1 MKKIQQ
7 TVLPIKLETSSEKL
21 TSLAGLLILE
31 EMAQGRG
38 LWKRVDELMPRP
50 GSGRGYRASEFMRPL
65 VWLLTAG
72 GKRLE
77 EVRELRAEQEVLKQV
92 GMKRLPE
99 AGTIGDWLRR
109 MGRGVGIERMG
120 QLNEELTQAYL
131 ANQPEEITLDVDA
144 TVIEADKAEA
154 EWSYQGV
161 RGYQPMLGYVAGI
174 CVHQEFRAGNEPA
187 RARAVEFLRGC
198 EKKLPGDKQ
207 IYLRSDSAY
216 YQAEVIN
223 RFSRAGRS
231 FSITADQDVAVKEA
245 VGEITEDQWKPFYT
259 PDGMATDREI
269 AETVHCMAHTEQSFR
284 LIVLRWSNPQQDLFE
299 PHRHCHHAV
308 ATNRPMSE
316 SAQEVIWRH
325 NGRGE
330 SENWHKELKIGFG
343 MEQMPCGQIQANA
356 MFFAIGV
363 LAYNLNI
370 VLKADLLPD
379 PYRRS
384 TIATLRWQ
392 IYRVAGKLVRHGRR
406 WTLKIKT
413 DSEKLAMLMAVRARC
428 WQMSG

>member
-1 MKKIQQ
+1 MKKLHQ
-7 TVLPIKLETSSEKL
+7 TVLPIQLETSNEKL
-21 TSLAGLLILE
+21 TSLSGLLILE
-31 EMAQGRG
+31 EMAQAKG
-38 LWKRVDELMPRP
+38 LWRRVDELLPGP
-50 GSGRGYRASEFMRPL
+50 GSGRGYRASEFVRPL

-72 GKRLE
+72 GRRLE
-77 EVRELRAEQEVLKQV
+77 EIRELRAEQEVLKEL

-99 AGTIGDWLRR
+99 AGTMGDWLRR
-109 MGRGVGIERMG
+109 MGSGVGIERMD
-120 QLNEELTQAYL
+120 QLNEEWIGVYL
-131 ANQPEEITLDVDA
+131 ENQPQEITLDVDA

-161 RGYQPMLGYVAGI
+161 RGYQPMLGYVDGI

-187 RARAVEFLRGC
+187 GARAVEFLRAC
-198 EKKLPGDKQ
+198 EKRLPSGKQ

-223 RFSRAGRS
+223 QFSQAGRT
-231 FSITADQDVAVKEA
+231 FSITTDQDVAVKEA
-245 VGEITEDQWKPFYT
+245 IGQIAADQWEKFYT

-284 LIVLRWSNPQQDLFE
+284 LIVLRWSNRQQDLFE
-299 PHRHCHHAV
+299 PHRYCYHVV
-308 ATNRPMSE
+308 ASNREEKAS
-316 SAQEVIWRH
+316 QVIWRH

-343 MEQMPCGQIQANA
+343 MEQMPCGQMQANA

-363 LAYNLNI
+363 LAYNLNLM
-370 VLKADLLPD
+370 LKADLLPES
-379 PYRRS
+379 YRRC

-392 IYRVAGKLVRHGRR
+392 IYRMAGKLVRHGRR
-406 WTLKIKT
+406 WMLKIKT

>member
-1 MKKIQQ
+1 MTKVHQ
-7 TVLPIKLETSSEKL
+7 TVLPIQLEKSDEKL
-21 TSLAGLLILE
+21 TSLCGLLVLE
-31 EMAQGRG
+31 EMARAKG
-38 LWKRVDELMPRP
+38 LWARVDELMPGP
-50 GSGRGYRASEFMRPL
+50 GSGRGYRASEFVRPL

-72 GKRLE
+72 GRRLE
-77 EVRELRAEQEVLKQV
+77 EVRELRAEQEVLKQL

-109 MGRGVGIERMG
+109 VGAGVGIERIG
-120 QLNEELTQAYL
+120 QLNEELIGVYL
-131 ANQPEEITLDVDA
+131 ENQPQEVILDVDA

-161 RGYQPMLGYVAGI
+161 RGYQPMLGYVDGV
-174 CVHQEFRAGNEPA
+174 CVHQEFRPGNEPA
-187 RARAVEFLRGC
+187 GARAVEFLRGC
-198 EKKLPGDKQ
+198 ERRLPAGKQ

-223 RFSRAGRS
+223 QFSRAGRS
-231 FSITADQDVAVKEA
+231 FSITADQDRAVKEA
-245 VGEITEDQWKPFYT
+245 MGQIAEGQWKKFST

-269 AETVHCMAHTEQSFR
+269 AETVHCMEKTEQSFR
-284 LIVLRWSNPQQDLFE
+284 LIVLRWSNPQPDLFE
-299 PHRHCHHAV
+299 PHRYCYHAV
-308 ATNRPMSE
+308 ASNRE
-316 SAQEVIWRH
+316 ETCNEVIWRH

-363 LAYNLNI
+363 LAYNLNLT
-370 VLKADLLPD
+370 LKADLLPES
-379 PYRRS
+379 YRRC
-384 TIATLRWQ
+384 TIGTLRWQ
-392 IYRVAGKLVRHGRR
+392 LYRMAGKLVRHGRR
-406 WTLKIKT
+406 WILKVKT

-428 WQMSG
+428 RQMSG